1 MELNA
6 VMWGIGEMGIDNFR
20 LLINAIKK
28 SKITAIN
35 FENNSFSTEMAKG
48 ISELKL
54 TKLNLGACN
63 IGDEGII
70 EIVNSLHGLEY
81 FDARANYI
89 TNKGAYAMVKAL
101 PKIKAFGIGYGNDI
115 SCEMLQ
121 QVDAAHTTFTVFDAY
136 SCNYSLQALSEIVG
150 LLPPNCALKL
160 GPQHWVGG
168 VNNNNDAL
176 PLNQ

>member
-1 MELNA
+1 MFSAVTILIGVMIMPLTEKITNFSPYLKDGVLDFNKEGNKFSSGKGGNRCFEKIFDIGWLAEFIETTPGIMELNA

-54 TKLNLGACN
+54 TKLNLGGCN

-89 TNKGAYAMVKAL
+89 TNKVY
-101 PKIKAFGIGYGNDI
+101 N
-115 SCEMLQ
+115 
-121 QVDAAHTTFTVFDAY
+121 
-136 SCNYSLQALSEIVG
+136 
-150 LLPPNCALKL
+150 
-160 GPQHWVGG
+160 
-168 VNNNNDAL
+168 
-176 PLNQ
+176 